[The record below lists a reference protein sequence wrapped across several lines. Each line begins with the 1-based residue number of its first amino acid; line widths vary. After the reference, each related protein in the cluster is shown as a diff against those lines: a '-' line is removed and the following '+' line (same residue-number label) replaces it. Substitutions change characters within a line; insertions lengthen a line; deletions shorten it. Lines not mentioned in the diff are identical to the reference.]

1 MFITR
6 RSLLRTARL
15 LPVIITVSCHN
26 DDWNGDDG
34 DGDVII
40 TVSCH
45 NDDWNGDEGCFYFI
59 LIGDDNDDLYKTHT
73 MVELVLFRLISE
85 QV

>member
-26 DDWNGDDG
+26 DDWNGD
-34 DGDVII
+34 
-40 TVSCH
+40 
-45 NDDWNGDEGCFYFI
+45 EGRFYFI
-59 LIGDDNDDLYKTHT
+59 LIGDDNDDHHKTHT

>member
-15 LPVIITVSCHN
+15 P
-26 DDWNGDDG
+26 
-34 DGDVII
+34 VII

>member
-26 DDWNGDDG
+26 DDWNGD
-34 DGDVII
+34 
-40 TVSCH
+40 
-45 NDDWNGDEGCFYFI
+45 EGRFYFI
-59 LIGDDNDDLYKTHT
+59 LIGDDNDDHYKTHT
-73 MVELVLFRLISE
+73 MVELVLFLLISDDASF
-85 QV
+85 QFYLAK